1 MLFRSLDILAER
13 NLTKY
18 WLFKR
23 MEMSYQNFNRMVM
36 NETKS
41 IHYETLDKLS
51 TILECPIGALF
62 EKAEDEPDPDAE
74 E

>member
-1 MLFRSLDILAER
+1 MVRLRVLDILAER

-41 IHYETLDKLS
+41 IHYETVDKLS
-51 TILECPIGALF
+51 TILECPIGDLF
-62 EKAEDEPDPDAE
+62 EKTEDEPDPE

>member
-1 MLFRSLDILAER
+1 MVRLRVLDILAER

-41 IHYETLDKLS
+41 IHYENLDKLS
-51 TILECPIGALF
+51 TILECPIGDLF
-62 EKAEDEPDPDAE
+62 EKTEDTDE
-74 E
+74 